1 MVGDQKSGTNVEA
14 PLETIVEAFTI
25 ALQGQNQGNGQ
36 TVVQLMLDRRE
47 LGRAVIDTGSQEIR
61 RTKGASYATKVVF
74 G

>member
-14 PLETIVEAFTI
+14 PLETIVEALTI
-25 ALQGQNQGNGQ
+25 ALQGQNQGSGQ

-47 LGRAVIDTGSQEIR
+47 LGRAVIDTGSQELR
-61 RTKGASYATKVVF
+61 RTKGAGYATKVVF